1 MEIRTDSYH
10 SLYSDDDT
18 RSSVKLTY
26 EEDR

>member
-1 MEIRTDSYH
+1 MEIRTDSYY